1 MKSLSFV
8 CRAAMMAA
16 FLIGTSG
23 CAGLIVG
30 AGATAGVAAYEQRS
44 VGDQAKDIKIHTQI
58 TSAWLQYDQMFP
70 IDFGVEVYEGRV
82 LLTGIAKEEQKR
94 ADAVR
99 LAWTAD
105 GVREVYNEIQVGEGG
120 HLARDSWITTQ
131 LTSKITFDK
140 EISAINYAIE
150 TVDGTIYLIGAARDQ
165 AELDKVIAHA
175 RTIEFVR
182 KIVSH
187 VEVKGVS

>member
-1 MKSLSFV
+1 MKSLSSV
-8 CRAAMMAA
+8 CRAAMMAVV
-16 FLIGTSG
+16 LIGTSG

-120 HLARDSWITTQ
+120 NVARDSWITTQ

-140 EISAINYAIE
+140 QISAINYSIE
-150 TVDGTIYLIGAARDQ
+150 TVDGTIYLIGAAKDQ

-182 KIVSH
+182 KVVSH

>member
-1 MKSLSFV
+1 MKSLSSV

-16 FLIGTSG
+16 VLIGTSG

-105 GVREVYNEIQVGEGG
+105 GVREVYNEIHVGEGG
-120 HLARDSWITTQ
+120 NVARDSWITTQ

-140 EISAINYAIE
+140 QISAINYSIE
-150 TVDGTIYLIGAARDQ
+150 TVDGTIYLIGAAKDQ

-182 KIVSH
+182 KVVSH

>member
-1 MKSLSFV
+1 MKSLSSV

-16 FLIGTSG
+16 VLLVTSG

-120 HLARDSWITTQ
+120 NVARDSWITTQ

-140 EISAINYAIE
+140 QISAINYSIE
-150 TVDGTIYLIGAARDQ
+150 TVDGTIYLIGAAKDQ

-182 KIVSH
+182 KVVSH